1 MNVKWCTPLQAEPTE
16 EPRVKCNASIP
27 TLANQLAPRLA
38 AETTNEL
45 PELMTE
51 SDHAQQLGNENDATK
66 SLNPYRPDNNLGDLD
81 WRFSD
86 NTGRFGGSLPFEI
99 LTCY

>member
-45 PELMTE
+45 P
-51 SDHAQQLGNENDATK
+51 GNENDATK

-86 NTGRFGGSLPFEI
+86 NTGRFVTDEEVCHLKS
-99 LTCY
+99 